1 MDHRPH
7 ATTGVNEGQRLMSHR
22 RRRLIAALL
31 LVSAPCAS
39 AAASDL
45 ATRDAVGHAGRLL
58 ATGGASTL
66 EGSAGGGIVPWA
78 VIAGYGTEDQWGG
91 AAFATRVEVRDY
103 ALTSR
108 GVTLG
113 WRNRIEFGVARQS
126 FGLPTLADALSLP
139 TRGFRQDIAHA
150 KVRLTGDLVY
160 TAMPQ
165 LSLGV
170 QHKTQRDFLVPSL
183 VGARDDSDVDVYLS
197 ASKLFLGAAG
207 GRHLLLNGTLR
218 RTRANQTGLLGFGG
232 DRDAGAA
239 LVGEASAAVLLNPRW
254 AVGLEYRQKPD
265 NLGFA
270 REDDWK
276 DVFVGW
282 FPNKRVAVVAAYADL
297 GRIASLDDQKGWYVS
312 LQLSH

>member
-1 MDHRPH
+1 MTVDPRP
-7 ATTGVNEGQRLMSHR
+7 L
-22 RRRLIAALL
+22 LIVGALCMAAPF
-31 LVSAPCAS
+31 AMAS
-39 AAASDL
+39 EI

-58 ATGGASTL
+58 ATGGASTI

-78 VIAGYGTEDQWGG
+78 VIAGYGTGDQWGG

-103 ALTSR
+103 ALTSQ
-108 GVTLG
+108 GIALG
-113 WRNRIEFGVARQS
+113 WRNRVELGVARQQ

-139 TRGFRQDIAHA
+139 TRRFRQDIVQA
-150 KVRLTGDLVY
+150 KVRLGGDLVY

-165 LSLGV
+165 VTLGA

-183 VGARDDSDVDVYLS
+183 VGARDDSGIDVYLS
-197 ASKLFLGAAG
+197 ASKLLLGAAN
-207 GRHLLLNGTLR
+207 GRHVLLNGTLR

-232 DRDAGAA
+232 DLDSGHAV
-239 LVGEASAAVLLNPRW
+239 VGEASAAVLLSPRW
-254 AVGLEYRQKPD
+254 AVGVEYRQKPD

-270 REDDWK
+270 REDDWR

-282 FPNKRVAVVAAYADL
+282 FPNKRVAVVAAWADL
-297 GRIASLDDQKGWYVS
+297 GRIATLEDQEGWYVS

>member
-1 MDHRPH
+1 MTIDPRPLAI
-7 ATTGVNEGQRLMSHR
+7 AT
-22 RRRLIAALL
+22 LL
-31 LVSAPCAS
+31 LVAPFAMAS
-39 AAASDL
+39 EL
-45 ATRDAVGHAGRLL
+45 ATREAVGHAGRLL
-58 ATGGASTL
+58 ATGGASTI

-103 ALTSR
+103 TLTSQ
-108 GVTLG
+108 GVALG
-113 WRNRIEFGVARQS
+113 WRNRVEVGLARQQ

-139 TRGFRQDIAHA
+139 TRRFRQDIVHA
-150 KVRLTGDLVY
+150 KVRLAGDLVY
-160 TAMPQ
+160 TPMPQ
-165 LSLGV
+165 LSLGA

-183 VGARDDSDVDVYLS
+183 VGARDDSDLDLYLS
-197 ASKLFLGAAG
+197 ASKLVLGAAN

-232 DRDAGAA
+232 DREDGYAW
-239 LVGEASAAVLLNPRW
+239 VGEASAAILLDPRW
-254 AVGLEYRQKPD
+254 AVGIEYRQKPD
-265 NLGFA
+265 HLGFA

-282 FPNKRVAVVAAYADL
+282 FPNKRVAVVAAWADL
-297 GRIASLDDQKGWYVS
+297 GRIATLDHQEGWYVS

>member
-1 MDHRPH
+1 MTLPPR
-7 ATTGVNEGQRLMSHR
+7 ALA
-22 RRRLIAALL
+22 LAAGML
-31 LVSAPCAS
+31 
-39 AAASDL
+39 AAAPMAAATPAEL

-58 ATGGASTL
+58 ATGGASMI

-78 VIAGYGTEDQWGG
+78 VIAGYGTEDQWGA

-103 ALTSR
+103 ALTSQ

-113 WRNRIEFGVARQS
+113 WRNRVELGVARQN

-139 TRGFRQDIAHA
+139 TRRFRQDIVHA
-150 KVRLTGDLVY
+150 KVRLAGDLVY
-160 TAMPQ
+160 TSMPQ
-165 LSLGV
+165 VSFGV

-183 VGARDDSDVDVYLS
+183 VGARDDADVDAYFS

-232 DRDAGAA
+232 DRDDGYA
-239 LVGEASAAVLLNPRW
+239 LVGEMSAAVLLDPRW
-254 AVGLEYRQKPD
+254 AVGIEYRQKPD
-265 NLGFA
+265 HLGFA

-282 FPNKRVAVVAAYADL
+282 FPNKRVAVVAAWADL
-297 GRIASLDDQKGWYVS
+297 GRIATLEDQEGWYVS